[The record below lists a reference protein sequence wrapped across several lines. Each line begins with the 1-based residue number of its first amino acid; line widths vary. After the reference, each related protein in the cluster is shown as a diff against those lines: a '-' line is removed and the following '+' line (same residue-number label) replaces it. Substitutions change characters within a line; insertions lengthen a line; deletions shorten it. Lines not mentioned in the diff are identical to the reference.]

1 MSTLTGM
8 LGEEPGIKIL
18 DFSQIVIAVVTANF
32 EPNEV
37 NIDMMRHVALN
48 SIRYNI
54 LKFKKKYPITVLA
67 YDNGENDYWRRDIS
81 YYYKKHRKLVHEE
94 QKEEGGWDWD
104 NIYKCL
110 NIIKQEMKEY
120 FPYISI
126 DVDRAEADDI
136 IGVISKKYGLERD
149 ILIVSSDGDFTQLH
163 NGSVRQWSPIMKK
176 WVTFKFGSARR
187 DLLMKIIKGDQ
198 KDTIANIKSEPDYYL
213 TREKGDRAPVISK
226 KFLAP
231 LLEAKDPKSLLSG
244 KELERF
250 IENEKLL
257 DLDLIPAN
265 IQDEILRQYE
275 IKPAGRG
282 KIYKYLVKNRLTKLM
297 ANVDDF

>member
-1 MSTLTGM
+1 MSLTSL

-18 DFSQIVIAVVTANF
+18 DFSQIVIAVVVANF
-32 EPNEV
+32 KPNEV

-48 SIRYNI
+48 SIRYNVA
-54 LKFKKKYPITVLA
+54 KFNKKYPITVLA
-67 YDNGENDYWRRDIS
+67 YDNGQDGYWRRDIS
-81 YYYKKHRKLVHEE
+81 YYYKKHRSLVHEE

-110 NIIKQEMKEY
+110 NIIKQEMKDN

-126 DVDRAEADDI
+126 DVDKGEADDI
-136 IGVISKKYGLERD
+136 IGVLSRKFGSSRD
-149 ILIVSSDGDFTQLH
+149 VLIISSDGDFTQLH
-163 NGSVRQWSPIMKK
+163 YGDVRQWSPRDKK
-176 WVTFKFGSARR
+176 WVTVKYGSPRR

-198 KDTIANIKSEPDYYL
+198 KDTIANIKSAPDYFY
-213 TREKGDRAPVISK
+213 TREKGDRAPVISQ

-231 LLEAKDPKSLLSG
+231 LLEAKDPKSLLTG

-257 DLDLIPAN
+257 DLSLIPDN
-265 IQDEILRQYE
+265 ISEEILRQYE
-275 IKPAGRG
+275 VKPAGRG
-282 KIYKYLVKNRLTKLM
+282 KIYSYLVKNGLTKLM
-297 ANVDDF
+297 TNVSDF